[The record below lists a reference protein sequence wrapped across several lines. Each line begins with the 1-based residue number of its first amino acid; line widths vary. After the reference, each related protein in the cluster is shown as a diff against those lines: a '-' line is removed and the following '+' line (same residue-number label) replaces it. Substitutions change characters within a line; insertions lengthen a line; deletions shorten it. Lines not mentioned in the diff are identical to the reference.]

1 MDAERINRNGLSER
15 RGQGML
21 MIYHDPASPD
31 GRGCY
36 RRTEGTTGGLIEGTV
51 AIEREVMES
60 VEVAEEDEEKMSYF
74 RWQKENENGV
84 TVEELSRDFA
94 ASGLSPG
101 SSPSSKFRAA
111 LPGRSPRWP
120 HTYHHRS
127 MFSFPALCRSA
138 TSTTS
143 ATSKASTVTH
153 FCLRVDAPDAFAPR
167 TPSPATGQYH
177 LTSTIIQPIN
187 QCDTSLP
194 PLDYRSNRDAP
205 LDAPDVALLT
215 GWYLFI
221 FNRILKKKKMK
232 EKTETKKKTNHLD

>member
-1 MDAERINRNGLSER
+1 MEAERTNRNGLSER
-15 RGQGML
+15 RGQKIL
-21 MIYHDPASPD
+21 IIHHDPASPD
-31 GRGCY
+31 GGGCH
-36 RRTEGTTGGLIEGTV
+36 RKTEGATGELTEGIII
-51 AIEREVMES
+51 IERES
-60 VEVAEEDEEKMSYF
+60 VEEAEEDEEEKISYF

-153 FCLRVDAPDAFAPR
+153 FCLRVDAADASVPR
-167 TPSPATGQYH
+167 VPVPATGH
-177 LTSTIIQPIN
+177 HRLTSAIIQAKG
-187 QCDTSLP
+187 QCDTSLRS
-194 PLDYRSNRDAP
+194 LDYRSHHSP
-205 LDAPDVALLT
+205 PTGAPDVAHLIGPYT
-215 GWYLFI
+215 FVFNFLFKNI
-221 FNRILKKKKMK
+221 NRPVTLSP
-232 EKTETKKKTNHLD
+232 E